1 MATETQTYTTIE
13 LLTPNGAEIRRAS
26 TAPARPARDD
36 KIPLIDLTSLDG
48 DLDARKRIAQ
58 HVRNAAQNTGFFYV
72 QNHGI
77 DHELIEDALTQ
88 AKAFFAQ
95 SPEQKELL
103 SSKYI
108 GFGFSYR
115 GVSSSQINR
124 TWSRDALPSS
134 TLQAPDDYD

>member
-1 MATETQTYTTIE
+1 MEGGMVCSLIAIGPSWRLLASSSAQPFVNSASTQMATETQTYTTIE

-26 TAPARPARDD
+26 TAPARSPWDD

-95 SPEQKELL
+95 SPEQK
-103 SSKYI
+103 
-108 GFGFSYR
+108 
-115 GVSSSQINR
+115 
-124 TWSRDALPSS
+124 
-134 TLQAPDDYD
+134 